1 MCYTDATI
9 IRRGVFHMTLH
20 QGSIG
25 YIEAHKGVQYYEQT
39 PEEAR
44 RERALARK
52 FPVNIAGIQSIEDRK
67 IAVRDGQ
74 INVRIYT
81 PDGEG
86 PFPVIVYYHGG
97 GWVFGS
103 PEYADGGCRYL
114 TVAAQAVVVSVD
126 YRLAPEY
133 RFPTPVNDAYDAL
146 VWVHDHAAELH
157 IDRQNITVS
166 GDSAGGNL
174 AAVVSALSADYDG
187 PTIKQ
192 QALIY
197 PVLDMDFNRSSY
209 KTFGEN
215 LGLDKDGMIWFTEQY
230 VDAANQKNPLVAPLQ
245 AKSFAQ
251 LPRTLLIA
259 AQYDVLVDEGIRYVE
274 TLQQAGVQAQRIEL
288 AGLIHSYFSKIEF
301 FDTETKATTE
311 LIANFLTPC

>member
-1 MCYTDATI
+1 MA
-9 IRRGVFHMTLH
+9 LH
-20 QGSIG
+20 PGSVD
-25 YIEAHKGVQYYEQT
+25 YIEAHKGIQYYEQT

-44 RERALARK
+44 RERALAPK
-52 FPVNIAGIQSIEDRK
+52 FSVQVAGIQTIEDRV
-67 IAVRDGQ
+67 IPVRDGE

-81 PDGEG
+81 PEGQG

-114 TVAAQAVVVSVD
+114 TAATQAVVVSVD

-133 RFPTPVNDAYDAL
+133 PFPTPVNDAYDAL
-146 VWVHDHAAELH
+146 VWVYEHAAQLH
-157 IDRQNITVS
+157 IDQENITVS

-187 PTIKQ
+187 PPIKQ

-197 PVLDMDFNRSSY
+197 PVLDTDFTVASY
-209 KTFGEN
+209 DTFGEN
-215 LGLDKDGMIWFTEQY
+215 YGLDKEGMIWFTEQY

-245 AKSFAQ
+245 AKNFAQ

-259 AQYDVLVDEGIRYVE
+259 AQYDVLVDEGIRYIDN
-274 TLQQAGVQAQRIEL
+274 LQRAGVPVQRIEL
-288 AGLIHSYFSKIEF
+288 EGLIHSYFSKIEF
-301 FDTETKATTE
+301 FDTETKKTAE
-311 LIANFLTPC
+311 LIAKFLTPC

>member
-1 MCYTDATI
+1 
-9 IRRGVFHMTLH
+9 MTLH
-20 QGSIG
+20 QGSID
-25 YIEAHKGVQYYEQT
+25 YIEAHKGVQYYEKT

-44 RERALARK
+44 RERALAQK
-52 FPVNIAGIQSIEDRK
+52 FHVHITGIQSILDRK
-67 IAVRDGQ
+67 IAVRDGE

-81 PDGEG
+81 PDGNG

-133 RFPTPVNDAYDAL
+133 PFPTPVNDAYDAL
-146 VWVHDHAAELH
+146 VWVHDHAAELY

-187 PTIKQ
+187 PSIKQ
-192 QALIY
+192 QVLIY
-197 PVLDMDFNRSSY
+197 PVLDTDFNRASY
-209 KTFGEN
+209 ASFGKN
-215 LGLDKDGMIWFTEQY
+215 LGLDRDGMIWFTEQY
-230 VDAANQKNPLVAPLQ
+230 VDAVNQKNPLVAPLQ
-245 AKSFAQ
+245 AKNFAQ

-259 AQYDVLVDEGIRYVE
+259 AQYDVLVDEGIRYIE
-274 TLQQAGVQAQRIEL
+274 TLQQAGVQAKRIEL

-301 FDTETKATTE
+301 FDAETKATAE
-311 LIANFLTPC
+311 RIATFLTPC